1 MICMCCAKVL
11 SRVQLFVMSWTVA
24 HQAPLSMGFS
34 RKNAGIGCHAPLQG
48 IFSTQASNPGL
59 PHCRRILYHLSH
71 QGSLV
76 DEMLFFSTY
85 LFFFFLSLNEK
96 SIICHHAEHQRIWSW
111 AHKTSQNYIQWR
123 LTMGW
128 IVTPKNSCWYP
139 KSQYIWI
146 WLIWILQM

>member
-11 SRVQLFVMSWTVA
+11 SDVQLFVMPWTVA
-24 HQAPLSMGFS
+24 HQAPLSME
-34 RKNAGIGCHAPLQG
+34 ILQKECWNRLPCPPPG
-48 IFSTQASNPGL
+48 DLLNPGIKPRCPILQANSL
-59 PHCRRILYHLSH
+59 PFEPPGKSYRWNVI
-71 QGSLV
+71 
-76 DEMLFFSTY
+76 FFY
-85 LFFFFLSLNEK
+85 LFIFFFLSLNEK
-96 SIICHHAEHQRIWSW
+96 SIICHHAECQRIWSW

-139 KSQYIWI
+139 KSQYIRI

>member
-11 SRVQLFVMSWTVA
+11 SDVQLFVMPWTVA
-24 HQAPLSMGFS
+24 HQAPLSME
-34 RKNAGIGCHAPLQG
+34 ILQKECWNRLPCPPPG
-48 IFSTQASNPGL
+48 DLLNPGIKPRSPTLQADSL
-59 PHCRRILYHLSH
+59 PFEPPGKSCRRNVI
-71 QGSLV
+71 
-76 DEMLFFSTY
+76 FFY
-85 LFFFFLSLNEK
+85 LFIFFFLSLNEK
-96 SIICHHAEHQRIWSW
+96 SIICHHAECQRIWSW

-139 KSQYIWI
+139 KSQYIRI